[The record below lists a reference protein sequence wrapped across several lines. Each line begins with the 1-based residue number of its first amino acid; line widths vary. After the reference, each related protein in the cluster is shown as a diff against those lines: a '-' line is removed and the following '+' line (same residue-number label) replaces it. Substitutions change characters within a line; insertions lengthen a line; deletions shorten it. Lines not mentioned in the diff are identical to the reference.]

1 MLLTMKQ
8 LIERSG
14 RSKQFVY
21 DTLKDAGI
29 EISDFYDD
37 SVLRYLRKEIPEG
50 LLSVKQ
56 MAAMSGLSVD
66 AVRNRLFRAHIK
78 IAFNNGNE
86 RFYDASTLEVLT
98 RKRETL
104 TDEERKER
112 IKKSKRKYAESHRGQ
127 YNSYKK
133 KYYEAHKDE
142 INKRAYENKK
152 RRANFERAKAGYFF
166 VSIKVP
172 FTSNWRIVACSLSY
186 LDTRMISE
194 ELNALGIRAHFKSHI
209 KA

>member
-56 MAAMSGLSVD
+56 MAAMSGLTES

-86 RFYDASTLEVLT
+86 RSYDASTLEVLT

-142 INKRAYENKK
+142 LNRAASNRK
-152 RRANFERAKAGYFF
+152 RRARAGYFF

-172 FTSNWRIVACSLSY
+172 SHWRIVACSLSY
-186 LDTRMISE
+186 LDAALISA
-194 ELNALGIRAHFKSHI
+194 ELNALGITAHFRSHI